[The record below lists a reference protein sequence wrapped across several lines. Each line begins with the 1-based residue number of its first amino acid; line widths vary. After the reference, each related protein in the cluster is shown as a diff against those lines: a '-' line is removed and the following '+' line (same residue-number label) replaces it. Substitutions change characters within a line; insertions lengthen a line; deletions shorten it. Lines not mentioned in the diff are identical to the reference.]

1 MHNIKKE
8 ELKNHVLEKEE
19 ILNDEQ
25 IEQVSGGT
33 VLEPSPDTPIIV
45 GGVGDMKKDP
55 AWLQSLYRQILDMQ

>member
-1 MHNIKKE
+1 MKKE
-8 ELKNHVLEKEE
+8 EVQNHVLEKEE

-55 AWLQSLYRQILDMQ
+55 A